1 MWTSVPIY
9 LIQPPSV
16 FQFTSLLFSHHHI
29 SDRIRE
35 LTVHLPP
42 DCYNTSALSC
52 HGNDNITIYLNNRF
66 LDVLTNEVSSMH
78 NHCYPAHMCR
88 GKAINVIAK
97 IANSRNLG
105 VWATCKRDQSVEIGE
120 KLP

>member
-1 MWTSVPIY
+1 MILCIPALPRYVSAEDANIKERWLWTSVPIY

-78 NHCYPAHMCR
+78 NHCYLAHVQ
-88 GKAINVIAK
+88 G
-97 IANSRNLG
+97 
-105 VWATCKRDQSVEIGE
+105 
-120 KLP
+120 